1 MKILV
6 VEDEPANLKLARL
19 VLAAEGHDVTE
30 AQAVDKAVAAIRR
43 RAPEA
48 ILLDL
53 ELSGANGLI
62 LARNLKRDPKT
73 RHIPIVALT
82 AFPDRFSRKAALEAG
97 CDGYLLKPISTRT
110 LPQQMA
116 ELVQSAHPQN
126 ASRGEGAR
134 CGE

>member
-43 RAPEA
+43 CAPEA

-116 ELVQSAHPQN
+116 ELVESAHQQN
-126 ASRGEGAR
+126 SSRDEGAR